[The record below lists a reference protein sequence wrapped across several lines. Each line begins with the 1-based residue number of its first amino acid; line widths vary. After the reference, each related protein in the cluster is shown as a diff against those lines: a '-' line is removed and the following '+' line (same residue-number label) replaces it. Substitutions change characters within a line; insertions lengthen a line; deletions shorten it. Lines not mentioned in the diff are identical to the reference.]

1 MSSPHPPQVK
11 SNTTNSTNQT
21 NNQTNPTQTTQISW
35 DTILRSPRIEKQHV
49 DFAINNAEQA
59 PQVPVEFVYNQL
71 VTDARISSPASVA
84 VSGAGGI
91 IGAILVLRHTISLKY
106 FITTKEVLSAD
117 EKSQLF
123 LAKYALELLSKK
135 YNDTEVITIELNEF
149 EKIKLLL
156 KQGGVYISGLPY
168 ELVVQLSQ
176 LAGFG
181 RLWHYSTQRK
191 FYVF

>member
-1 MSSPHPPQVK
+1 MSSPHSPQPQVK
-11 SNTTNSTNQT
+11 SNPNSTNQT
-21 NNQTNPTQTTQISW
+21 NASQITW
-35 DTILRSPRIEKQHV
+35 ETILRSPRIEKQHV

-181 RLWHYSTQRK
+181 RLWHYSSMQRK

>member
-1 MSSPHPPQVK
+1 MTTPQQPQVK
-11 SNTTNSTNQT
+11 SNPNSTNQT
-21 NNQTNPTQTTQISW
+21 TSQTLSW
-35 DTILRSPRIEKQHV
+35 EVILKSPRIEKQHV
-49 DFAINNAEQA
+49 DFALSHINDA
-59 PQVPVEFVYNQL
+59 PQMPVEFVYNQL
-71 VTDARISSPASVA
+71 VTDIKISPPASIA
-84 VSGAGGI
+84 ISGAGGI

-117 EKSQLF
+117 EKSPLF

-181 RLWHYSTQRK
+181 RLWHYSSIQRK

>member
-1 MSSPHPPQVK
+1 MSSPQVK
-11 SNTTNSTNQT
+11 TNSQPQAKTNPNSTN
-21 NNQTNPTQTTQISW
+21 NSANQTLAW

-117 EKSQLF
+117 EKSPLF

-135 YNDTEVITIELNEF
+135 YNDTEVITIDLGEF
-149 EKIKLLL
+149 EKIKMLLSY
-156 KQGGVYISGLPY
+156 GGIYVSGLPY
-168 ELVVQLSQ
+168 ELTVQIAQ

-181 RLWHYSTQRK
+181 RLWHFSPMQRK
-191 FYVF
+191 FFVF

>member
-1 MSSPHPPQVK
+1 MSSPQVK
-11 SNTTNSTNQT
+11 SNPQPQVKTNPNSTNQT
-21 NNQTNPTQTTQISW
+21 NASQITW
-35 DTILRSPRIEKQHV
+35 ETILRSPRIEKQHV

-84 VSGAGGI
+84 VSGTGGI

-181 RLWHYSTQRK
+181 RLWHYSSMQRK